1 MRLMESLNLDHIWKV
16 VLGEIEVELGKNNC
30 KVYFKNSQLTEIKDG
45 VARLNFLNKAVCD
58 QVNLRYYS
66 LVQGALQKATNI
78 EKLSLVFGVA
88 ERETKETEGEENVGP
103 LFVAQKEDKEEILAA
118 VKKAHLRQDFTFDE
132 FCVSTSNQLPFAAAQ
147 AVALNPGKNYNPLFL
162 WGGVG
167 VGKTHLMQA
176 IGHEILRK
184 NPKARVIFAPGEQFT
199 NEIVA
204 AIRNKGTAEFKD
216 KYRKVDALL
225 IDDIQFFSGKE
236 TSQDEFFH
244 TFNEIQQN
252 EGQIVMTSDRK
263 PADIRDLTD
272 RLRSRFEGGLV
283 ADISTPDTEL
293 KTAICIHKASKR
305 GIELSNVLAEL
316 ITANV
321 DNIRTL
327 DGELQ
332 KIIMVTGTKK
342 MPITEDLIR
351 EILGVKKKEPSSHID
366 ARTITDQVCEFY
378 DLPMKVIK
386 GEKRDKPIAV
396 PRQILMYLLRKKA
409 GMTLEEIA
417 DYIGGRDHTT
427 IMHGIHKVELLL
439 SENERI
445 RSDVHNL
452 EDKLK

>member
-1 MRLMESLNLDHIWKV
+1 MESLNLDHIWKV

-78 EKLSLVFGVA
+78 EKLSLVFGVV
-88 ERETKETEGEENVGP
+88 ERETKETEEEENVGP
-103 LFVAQKEDKEEILAA
+103 LFVTQKEDKEEILAA

-147 AVALNPGKNYNPLFL
+147 AVALNPGRNYNPLFL